1 MALCVIPKYMADS
14 WAEFFICG
22 IWLDSINNN
31 IALDNNF
38 YRSIQ
43 HKLAFLVK
51 FLITVIT
58 NEFVHAA
65 QILD

>member
-14 WAEFFICG
+14 AEFFICG

>member
-1 MALCVIPKYMADS
+1 MALKYMADS
-14 WAEFFICG
+14 AEFFICG
-22 IWLDSINNN
+22 IWLNSINNN

-51 FLITVIT
+51 CLIS
-58 NEFVHAA
+58 NYRHY
-65 QILD
+65 Q